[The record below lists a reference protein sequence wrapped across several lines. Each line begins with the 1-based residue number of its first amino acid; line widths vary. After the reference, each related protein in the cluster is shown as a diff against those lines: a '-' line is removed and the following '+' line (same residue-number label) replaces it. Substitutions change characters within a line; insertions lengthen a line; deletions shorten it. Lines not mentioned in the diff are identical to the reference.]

1 MKQLFRS
8 LLIISMLTVIV
19 MLFSPFASA
28 EIFFDPLATKEYNL
42 GDQFSLSGYVSSETE
57 MAGILKVSL
66 KCTLSEEDLAI
77 RIYNFKQKEKIYF
90 NEKATYLK
98 SNSDKCKIVVSLN
111 DLNKEIESRQ
121 SEEITFTKLLKGT
134 VSLSKNKVKLGDK
147 LNINGEILTL
157 SGKKIEGAAKIVLQQ
172 ENTKYLAVSSNIV
185 SGMFT
190 YIFEPNYVPP
200 GEYGLS
206 IKANDNFGNE
216 LQFAGYPV
224 KIDSQ
229 IILYAS
235 LDKKEAIQGEKVSLK
250 GELEGILAGT
260 KAEVKI
266 VVENAS
272 QSYAL
277 STEKSFSQLIE
288 TDSLPAGSYKLTV
301 SVKDAY
307 GNTGE
312 SVLNLFVSSSPQSIV
327 TSLNQISFKPQETL
341 EMKAYATDLSGKR
354 LAGSI
359 NVQMISEVEGKLL
372 DKTIRN
378 GSLVFVFPSSTKP
391 SKITLRSFFTASDGK
406 EVQKS
411 DEIKM
416 EEWKKIETALSGSIL
431 LIKNVGNVRFN
442 EELGVQI
449 LGGRTY
455 NIDKKINLLPGESAE
470 LDLADYLPTS
480 NYSVFVPLEQ
490 KGYGNV
496 SVLDNR
502 PVYRKSVE
510 EILGDMISGIKTI
523 RYIMIS
529 LFALVAILALAMY
542 FFNQRNRRYLW
553 GLRNKLKK
561 NEEYFGQKITEVEKE
576 NYFVRKENDMV
587 RREAHLHKRIANELG
602 KSLQEEKKEKQ
613 KFKTILEKSIGPEI
627 AKELVSRDSSSHY
640 GAKQEITVLFS
651 DIRGFTVL
659 AEKTDMWSVQ
669 TLLNKYFEHMARAIG
684 KHKGVINKYIGDAIF
699 AIFNAPVKIEN
710 HLLAAIAAALE
721 MQKELHLFN
730 EKLDKEGVKPIH
742 MGIGINSGEAIIG
755 SLGSSS
761 RLEYTA
767 IGDTVNLASRLEG
780 EAKDGQI
787 LLTEFVYQ
795 KIKDK
800 VKAEYVGIFHLKN
813 VEKNVRVYNVVG
825 LK

>member
-1 MKQLFRS
+1 MKHSLTNLFALS
-8 LLIISMLTVIV
+8 IFTAMVL
-19 MLFSPFASA
+19 LFSPFTSA

-57 MAGILKVSL
+57 VAGILKVSL
-66 KCTLSEEDLAI
+66 KCALSEEDLAI
-77 RIYNFKQKEKIYF
+77 RIYNFKPKEKIYF

-98 SNSDKCKIVVSLN
+98 SNPDKCKIIVSLN
-111 DLNKEIESRQ
+111 DLNQEIESKQ

-134 VSLSKNKVKLGDK
+134 VSLNKNKVKLGDK
-147 LNINGEILTL
+147 LNINGEILAL
-157 SGKKIEGAAKIVLQQ
+157 SGKKIDGTAKIVLQHD
-172 ENTKYLAVSSNIV
+172 NTKYLAVSANIV

-190 YIFEPNYVPP
+190 YIFEPNYVPT
-200 GEYGLS
+200 GDYELS
-206 IKANDNFGNE
+206 VKANDNFGNE
-216 LQFAGYPV
+216 LQFANYPL

-250 GELEGILAGT
+250 GELEGILPGT

-266 VVENAS
+266 VIENAS
-272 QSYAL
+272 QSYTL
-277 STEKSFSQLIE
+277 STEKSFSQLVE
-288 TDSLPAGSYKLTV
+288 TDSLPAGGYKITV

-341 EMKAYATDLSGKR
+341 EMKAYATDLSSKR

-359 NVQMISEVEGKLL
+359 NIQMISEAEGKLL
-372 DKTIRN
+372 DKTISN
-378 GSLVFVFPSSTKP
+378 GSLVFVFPSSIKP

-416 EEWKKIETALSGSIL
+416 EEWKKIETAISGSIL

-449 LGGRTY
+449 LGGKTY

-510 EILGDMISGIKTI
+510 EILDELVAGIKTI
-523 RYIMIS
+523 RYILIS
-529 LFALVAILALAMY
+529 ILALVIILAVAMY
-542 FFNQRNRRYLW
+542 LYNKRNNRYLW
-553 GLRNKLKK
+553 GLKKEFKK

-576 NYFVRKENDMV
+576 NDSVRKENDFV
-587 RREAHLHKRIANELG
+587 RKEAHLHKRIANALG

-613 KFKTILEKSIGPEI
+613 KLRTVLEKSIGPEI
-627 AKELVSRDSSSHY
+627 AKELISRDSSSHY

-651 DIRGFTVL
+651 DIRGFTAL

-684 KHKGVINKYIGDAIF
+684 KHKGVINKYMGDAIF
-699 AIFNAPVKIEN
+699 AIFNAPVKIED

-721 MQKELHLFN
+721 MQRELHLFN
-730 EKLDKEGVKPIH
+730 EKLNKERVKPIH

-755 SLGSSS
+755 SLGSAS

-787 LLTEFVYQ
+787 LITEFVYQ

-813 VEKNVRVYNVVG
+813 VEKVVRVYNVVG